1 MLKRNLFLLIVIGIA
16 FVFTTNAFGQNNKTK
31 RTKPIQPKPGRS
43 LMAEQYN
50 DVIKKPK
57 TTQRTKNPRRKIH
70 KPSGDGSTNQFS
82 KSSTQ
87 RRPNRRKN

>member
-1 MLKRNLFLLIVIGIA
+1 MLNKNLFLLIVIGIA

-31 RTKPIQPKPGRS
+31 RTKPIPSKPGRG
-43 LMAEQYN
+43 LMSEQYT

-57 TTQRTKNPRRKIH
+57 TNQRTKNSRRKIQ
-70 KPSGDGSTNQFS
+70 KPSGDGTTNQFS

-87 RRPNRRKN
+87 RRPNRRKS